1 MNCRGDSK
9 YSHIGLY
16 GISKRR
22 DGGGG
27 AGDGGIFNFS
37 DQKRLFH
44 VLFNGYSQVYSLYSL
59 SCKKI
64 FDIC

>member
-1 MNCRGDSK
+1 MLAYMAFVRGEV
-9 YSHIGLY
+9 
-16 GISKRR
+16 
-22 DGGGG
+22 GGGG
-27 AGDGGIFNFS
+27 VGDSGIFNFS